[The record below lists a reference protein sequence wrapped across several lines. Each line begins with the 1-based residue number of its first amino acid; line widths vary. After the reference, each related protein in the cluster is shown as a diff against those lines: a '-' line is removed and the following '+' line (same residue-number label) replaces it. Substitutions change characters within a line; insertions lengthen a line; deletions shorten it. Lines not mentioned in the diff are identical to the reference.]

1 VAARQRFPGADEFVP
16 GRRSLDAL
24 RRAAADC
31 RGCDLYENATQTV
44 FGSGPGSARL
54 MLVGEQPG
62 DVEDRRGEPFVGPAG
77 KLLDRA
83 LQQAGLAHSDM
94 FLTNAVKHFRWK
106 PAPRGERR
114 IHQKPDVAHISACHP
129 WLAAELTTIGP
140 DGIVAL
146 GATAAQALLGS
157 AFRLTAHR
165 GEILDWPPAT
175 GPFAESD
182 TLVQFVVATVHP
194 SAVLRAHGE
203 DRDVMFAGLVDDLR
217 LASLAA

>member
-1 VAARQRFPGADEFVP
+1 VAARQRFPGADDFVP
-16 GRRSLDAL
+16 GRRSLKTL
-24 RRAAADC
+24 RSAAADC

-44 FGSGPGSARL
+44 FGSGAGSARL
-54 MLVGEQPG
+54 VLVGEQPG

-83 LQQAGLAHSDM
+83 LQEAGLARSDTYV
-94 FLTNAVKHFRWK
+94 TNAVKHFRWK

-114 IHQKPDVAHISACHP
+114 IHQKPDVAHITACHP
-129 WLAAELTTIGP
+129 WLAAELETIGP

-157 AFRLTAHR
+157 AFRLTEHR
-165 GEILDWPPAT
+165 GEVLDWPPT
-175 GPFAESD
+175 SGPFADSE
-182 TLVQFVVATVHP
+182 TPVQFVVATPHP
-194 SAVLRAHGE
+194 SAVLRAQGE

-217 LASLAA
+217 LASGAA